1 MPGIVPQGYPYPA
14 GDVLEASGAGER
26 LYVRRLHRL
35 GLRSCSEATLKRFT
49 NLALAALLM
58 GAIASGLF
66 AQGFGT
72 EWSRVATLAH
82 GVLGFSFLLL
92 APWKSVVARSG
103 FRRRRKGAVWSV
115 ALVVTVVVTIGSG
128 LLQVMGTTSR
138 IGPLAT
144 MQVHIGAAVLSVVL
158 LGWHYLRHPVRP
170 RAVDLNR
177 RNLLRTGGLAA
188 GAGVVLAGWEGAMGL
203 LDLPGAG
210 RRFTGSHERG
220 SGNPA
225 RMPVT
230 QWFTDTV
237 PRLDR
242 LQADVGG
249 RVLGPDDVSSL
260 PLETVE
266 ATLDCTG
273 GWHSTQQWTGVRLD
287 RLLGKVDGVSIRV
300 RSVTGYERRFPAGD
314 ADRIWL
320 AFEVGGEPLSAGHGY
335 PARIVAPDRRGF
347 WWVKWVDSVTVSDVP
362 AWFQPP
368 FPLT

>member
-1 MPGIVPQGYPYPA
+1 RRTPRGWRSGWDTLTAGTFIGWVLDPA
-14 GDVLEASGAGER
+14 W
-26 LYVRRLHRL
+26 RRP
-35 GLRSCSEATLKRFT
+35 LKRYT
-49 NLALAALLM
+49 NLALAALLI

-72 EWSRVATLAH
+72 EWSRVATIAH
-82 GVLGFSFLLL
+82 GVLGLSFLLL
-92 APWKSVVARSG
+92 APWKSMVARSG
-103 FRRRRKGAVWSV
+103 FRRRRKGAIWSV
-115 ALVVTVVVTIGSG
+115 ALVVTVVITIGSG

-144 MQVHIGAAVLSVVL
+144 MQVHIGAAVLSVL
-158 LGWHYLRHPVRP
+158 LVVWHYARHPVRP
-170 RAVDLNR
+170 RATDLSR

-188 GAGVVLAGWEGAMGL
+188 GAGVALAGWESALGVF
-203 LDLPGAG
+203 DLPGSE

-220 SGNPA
+220 SGDPA

-230 QWFTDTV
+230 QWFTDKV

-242 LQADVGG
+242 LQAQIAG
-249 RVLGPDDVSSL
+249 RTLGPDDVSSL

-300 RSVTGYERRFPAGD
+300 RSVTGYERRFPARD

-320 AFEVGGEPLSAGHGY
+320 AFEVGGQPLSAGHGY

-347 WWVKWVDSVTVSDVP
+347 WCVKWVDSITVSDVP